1 MSSSAIGSTSSKET
15 VERLRKELRQW
26 ERPRSENL
34 QDDVTSTGVAVLDD
48 FLPDSGIGAGELV
61 EWQADRGCGA
71 LSLAMLQLR
80 AVLAAR
86 SVGMAVVIDPAK
98 TFSPVAAAL
107 WGLDLD
113 RLIIVRPQSANQAV
127 WVMEQCLRCSGVV
140 GVCGRLGGISD
151 TSARRLKLAARTGG
165 GVGLF
170 LRDNLPNKMTRRQPA
185 SSWSD
190 IRWHV
195 EPVAVS
201 SGQNDRQD
209 VIAGRRLR
217 VELVSCRTGRA
228 GRTVEIDICDETG
241 LVRQAS
247 RVASAT
253 GSQPF
258 SIPNNP
264 RRARS
269 FQRTG

>member
-26 ERPRSENL
+26 ERPQTEHL
-34 QDDVTSTGVAVLDD
+34 PDDVTSTGVAVLDG

-61 EWQADRGCGA
+61 EWQSGRGCGA
-71 LSLAMLQLR
+71 VSLAMLQLR

-98 TFSPVAAAL
+98 TFSPAAAAL

-113 RLIIVRPQSANQAV
+113 RLIIVRPRSANQAV

-170 LRDNLPNKMTRRQPA
+170 LRDEMTHRQPA

-241 LVRQAS
+241 LVREAP
-247 RVASAT
+247 RVAPAT

-258 SIPNNP
+258 PIPNR